1 MITMNMISRIIIPTS
16 LSRGPCDDRWED
28 YAAAKIPTFYPPPT
42 LQAEDIQIVYTCI
55 CICTYMYLYCVY
67 VNNICTY
74 TDFLSTTNTA
84 WDFQILPMQHKNLP
98 QITSC
103 GACDKYQVCH
113 KCKLKY
119 ATQKQIPPTT
129 LAGETQIIQCM
140 TDLKNWC
147 CIVFLALHKF
157 MLACLFSCCFYNN
170 INVFPVLLLEFKE
183 LRCSRDKT
191 FPAPLKLKIVEN
203 SGN

>member
-1 MITMNMISRIIIPTS
+1 MNVISRIIIRTS

-42 LQAEDIQIVYTCI
+42 LQAEDIQIAYTYI
-55 CICTYMYLYCVY
+55 CIIYIVY
-67 VNNICTY
+67 VLRICKQYTY

-119 ATQKQIPPTT
+119 ATKTNT
-129 LAGETQIIQCM
+129 
-140 TDLKNWC
+140 K
-147 CIVFLALHKF
+147 FL
-157 MLACLFSCCFYNN
+157 SSNN
-170 INVFPVLLLEFKE
+170 TC
-183 LRCSRDKT
+183 R
-191 FPAPLKLKIVEN
+191 
-203 SGN
+203 GNPDYTMHH